1 MLSFDDTCKRIE
13 KMALKDEDEIKT
25 AFLKTQVC
33 LIRLFSFQI
42 YHSSA
47 LAYS

>member
-33 LIRLFSFQI
+33 LIGLFSFQI
-42 YHSSA
+42 YHSST